1 MPIDDLSY
9 RVSRVG
15 GNRAIAPDLRST
27 RHGGASRRVR
37 SRCRVRQARARP
49 YPPEG
54 EGPAASTCARHAPL
68 RPRRL
73 TTTRRTTYSR
83 LGQTGD
89 EPCGRCGAGSLFMR
103 LLPADDPA
111 LPLNEQVICAG
122 VERADR
128 VAVRAVG
135 SVIAVEP
142 QPGAAQ
148 VNPFAELDEHLAPTR
163 SVLLRLPP
171 VALRVGEKHVKPVSE
186 RPVCRQTEVDLDAGG
201 EARTLHTRSVLL
213 KHDGC
218 SWRDK
223 RTGGPV

>member
-1 MPIDDLSY
+1 
-9 RVSRVG
+9 
-15 GNRAIAPDLRST
+15 
-27 RHGGASRRVR
+27 
-37 SRCRVRQARARP
+37 
-49 YPPEG
+49 
-54 EGPAASTCARHAPL
+54 
-68 RPRRL
+68 
-73 TTTRRTTYSR
+73 
-83 LGQTGD
+83 
-89 EPCGRCGAGSLFMR
+89 MR

-186 RPVCRQTEVDLDAGG
+186 RPVCRQTEVDLDTGG
-201 EARTLHTRSVLL
+201 EARTLHTFAGRGASASLALGGKAYQVNVMVGGSTSAQHIAEALAVGRSFRLA
-213 KHDGC
+213 
-218 SWRDK
+218 
-223 RTGGPV
+223 P